1 MLDRY
6 RVEPALLRHPPPSHR
21 PCAGPVEGSAFFRGL
36 LIALPAGLA
45 LWALLIWVV
54 ARLLF

>member
-1 MLDRY
+1 MLDHY
-6 RVEPALLRHPPPSHR
+6 RVEPAVRRHRPTRDR

-36 LIALPAGLA
+36 LIALPTGLA
-45 LWALLIWVV
+45 LWAVLIWVV